1 MGLTRVDS
9 WRSLWRNTPLRGG
22 LGRRILLWFLVL
34 SLVPLF
40 LSNSVGYVVSRG
52 IIENQLERY
61 LRALA
66 EIQAQQVAT
75 EVERHQLF
83 LDGIAVSGRPLFRTV
98 PAAASAVQAGR
109 LQESSVMTLGAHLD
123 HELEELTSLTE
134 LFILDTTGT
143 VIAATDA
150 NRLGQDWSLSKLF
163 RRGRVEHF
171 FEADWDKRNGDVVPL
186 YRLAV
191 PIRDERGGVRGVLGG
206 SVGFEALRTFLRHPE
221 HAVIDVHAF
230 IVDHL
235 GFPVF
240 ISHPH
245 IPVDYRQRFPSPL
258 VDQPPGSLA
267 RYVNYEGV
275 DVVGTSTAVSGVAWL
290 YVSEVSVASALGQL
304 RGLALLAATL
314 ESVFALLLVA
324 VVWTVARSIVAPLR
338 RLVVAAERIRTGYLD
353 VTVGIERDDELGDL
367 GRTFNQMSSELQ
379 SSALEIQELHEKELR
394 RAAQLASVGELA
406 SGIAHEIKNPLVGVA
421 SGVDLLSKRVG
432 EDPKAAALLGQM
444 HSQIR
449 RIESALQD
457 LLSYA
462 SPKEPLLTWTEPRQ
476 LVEKLVDLVR
486 PQADA
491 AGVRIEERHAEA
503 LPTIRVDPELLTQAL
518 VNLALNAIQ
527 AMEPGGVLRISVEV
541 IDGNVGIVHARH
553 SGGGAG
559 GAGEMSTRPVIAVV
573 DDEELFRTWLS
584 EHLGAAGYTVIEAA
598 TGREALRLATEQ
610 NPALM
615 LLDLRLPDADG
626 LELVTRLH
634 EIDRD
639 LVVVI
644 VTAYGEVQTAVRAV
658 KAGAYHFLEKP
669 VDLDDLLITMEK
681 GLEAQSLRR
690 EIAVLREQH
699 RWQFA
704 NVEFVGRSLAVRQLA
719 ETVEKVARTES
730 ATVLLQGESGTG
742 KDLVARAVHA
752 HSSRKDKPFLE
763 INCTTLPEQLVE
775 AELFGHERGAY
786 TDARERKK
794 GLAEL
799 ADGGTLLLDE
809 IGDMPLGAQVKLLR
823 FLEDSRF
830 KRLGG
835 TTDITV
841 NVRVIA
847 ATNQNLDRAIEEG
860 KFRSDLYY
868 RLKVVDLYIPP
879 LRERSEDCAP
889 LALYFIEQLARD
901 LKREAPRLTSD
912 ALRVLETYSWP
923 GNIRELRNVLER
935 ALIMEDTQEIRPE
948 HLPMEIRGFARPVDG
963 RDEIV
968 QLPAEGLRME
978 DIERS
983 VIEQALT
990 RTAGNVAGAA
1000 RLLGLSRDTLRYRMK
1015 KYDLANSYWR
1025 SM

>member
-1 MGLTRVDS
+1 
-9 WRSLWRNTPLRGG
+9 
-22 LGRRILLWFLVL
+22 
-34 SLVPLF
+34 
-40 LSNSVGYVVSRG
+40 
-52 IIENQLERY
+52 
-61 LRALA
+61 
-66 EIQAQQVAT
+66 
-75 EVERHQLF
+75 
-83 LDGIAVSGRPLFRTV
+83 
-98 PAAASAVQAGR
+98 
-109 LQESSVMTLGAHLD
+109 
-123 HELEELTSLTE
+123 
-134 LFILDTTGT
+134 
-143 VIAATDA
+143 
-150 NRLGQDWSLSKLF
+150 
-163 RRGRVEHF
+163 
-171 FEADWDKRNGDVVPL
+171 
-186 YRLAV
+186 
-191 PIRDERGGVRGVLGG
+191 
-206 SVGFEALRTFLRHPE
+206 
-221 HAVIDVHAF
+221 
-230 IVDHL
+230 
-235 GFPVF
+235 
-240 ISHPH
+240 
-245 IPVDYRQRFPSPL
+245 
-258 VDQPPGSLA
+258 
-267 RYVNYEGV
+267 
-275 DVVGTSTAVSGVAWL
+275 
-290 YVSEVSVASALGQL
+290 
-304 RGLALLAATL
+304 
-314 ESVFALLLVA
+314 
-324 VVWTVARSIVAPLR
+324 
-338 RLVVAAERIRTGYLD
+338 
-353 VTVGIERDDELGDL
+353 
-367 GRTFNQMSSELQ
+367 
-379 SSALEIQELHEKELR
+379 
-394 RAAQLASVGELA
+394 
-406 SGIAHEIKNPLVGVA
+406 
-421 SGVDLLSKRVG
+421 
-432 EDPKAAALLGQM
+432 
-444 HSQIR
+444 
-449 RIESALQD
+449 
-457 LLSYA
+457 
-462 SPKEPLLTWTEPRQ
+462 
-476 LVEKLVDLVR
+476 
-486 PQADA
+486 
-491 AGVRIEERHAEA
+491 
-503 LPTIRVDPELLTQAL
+503 
-518 VNLALNAIQ
+518 
-527 AMEPGGVLRISVEV
+527 
-541 IDGNVGIVHARH
+541 
-553 SGGGAG
+553 
-559 GAGEMSTRPVIAVV
+559 
-573 DDEELFRTWLS
+573 
-584 EHLGAAGYTVIEAA
+584 
-598 TGREALRLATEQ
+598 
-610 NPALM
+610 
-615 LLDLRLPDADG
+615 
-626 LELVTRLH
+626 
-634 EIDRD
+634 
-639 LVVVI
+639 
-644 VTAYGEVQTAVRAV
+644 
-658 KAGAYHFLEKP
+658 
-669 VDLDDLLITMEK
+669 MEK

>member
-1 MGLTRVDS
+1 
-9 WRSLWRNTPLRGG
+9 
-22 LGRRILLWFLVL
+22 
-34 SLVPLF
+34 
-40 LSNSVGYVVSRG
+40 
-52 IIENQLERY
+52 
-61 LRALA
+61 
-66 EIQAQQVAT
+66 
-75 EVERHQLF
+75 
-83 LDGIAVSGRPLFRTV
+83 
-98 PAAASAVQAGR
+98 
-109 LQESSVMTLGAHLD
+109 
-123 HELEELTSLTE
+123 
-134 LFILDTTGT
+134 
-143 VIAATDA
+143 
-150 NRLGQDWSLSKLF
+150 
-163 RRGRVEHF
+163 
-171 FEADWDKRNGDVVPL
+171 
-186 YRLAV
+186 
-191 PIRDERGGVRGVLGG
+191 
-206 SVGFEALRTFLRHPE
+206 
-221 HAVIDVHAF
+221 
-230 IVDHL
+230 
-235 GFPVF
+235 
-240 ISHPH
+240 
-245 IPVDYRQRFPSPL
+245 
-258 VDQPPGSLA
+258 
-267 RYVNYEGV
+267 
-275 DVVGTSTAVSGVAWL
+275 
-290 YVSEVSVASALGQL
+290 
-304 RGLALLAATL
+304 
-314 ESVFALLLVA
+314 
-324 VVWTVARSIVAPLR
+324 
-338 RLVVAAERIRTGYLD
+338 
-353 VTVGIERDDELGDL
+353 
-367 GRTFNQMSSELQ
+367 
-379 SSALEIQELHEKELR
+379 
-394 RAAQLASVGELA
+394 
-406 SGIAHEIKNPLVGVA
+406 
-421 SGVDLLSKRVG
+421 
-432 EDPKAAALLGQM
+432 
-444 HSQIR
+444 
-449 RIESALQD
+449 
-457 LLSYA
+457 
-462 SPKEPLLTWTEPRQ
+462 
-476 LVEKLVDLVR
+476 
-486 PQADA
+486 
-491 AGVRIEERHAEA
+491 
-503 LPTIRVDPELLTQAL
+503 
-518 VNLALNAIQ
+518 
-527 AMEPGGVLRISVEV
+527 
-541 IDGNVGIVHARH
+541 
-553 SGGGAG
+553 
-559 GAGEMSTRPVIAVV
+559 MSTRPVIAVV

-1015 KYDLANSYWR
+1015 KYDLANSA
-1025 SM
+1025 